1 MRTMK
6 DHLYLVIFMF
16 HFSTGCIVDVGQTM
30 VITGYTG
37 GSVVLPC
44 SCADPQSTV
53 GNFTWDYQQGNE
65 WFQVFQDEKYRG
77 RRVLFDKLSPT
88 NLSLLISDLR
98 KNDQGYYKCMTEPNT
113 FTFVNL
119 NVKGCDLVDKSRT
132 VTVEVIGYSGASVVL
147 PCSCTELLAKPE
159 HLQWKYY
166 KENQYKEI
174 YPNEEI
180 ENYKNRV
187 KLFDPNTPGN
197 LSLQISALTTEDRGY
212 YQCFVSSQQI
222 VFVRLYVLHREE
234 KTTHQPSPQTQDSTT
249 SQLKVIPRGHTP
261 QFVFILLGVFF
272 SVLLLAL
279 LAFMCWRYRGSRN
292 AKKVTTDGEE
302 LKREQD
308 IQDDVMYSSVVHV
321 KRASTPAH
329 THSEPAELTEYAS
342 ISVKR

>member
-1 MRTMK
+1 MRTMR
-6 DHLYLVIFMF
+6 DHLNLLIFMF
-16 HFSTGCIVDVGQTM
+16 HYSTGCIVSDVGQTM

-44 SCADPQSTV
+44 SCADPQTTV
-53 GNFTWDYQQGNE
+53 GNFTWGYHQGNK
-65 WFQVFQDEKYRG
+65 WIQVFQDEKYSG

-98 KNDQGYYKCMTEPNT
+98 TNNQGYYRCMTEPKI
-113 FTFVNL
+113 FTDVIL
-119 NVKGCDLVDKSRT
+119 NVKGCDLVDNRRT
-132 VTVEVIGYSGASVVL
+132 VVVTGYSGASVVL

-159 HLQWKYY
+159 HIQWKYY
-166 KENQYKEI
+166 KENKYKEI

-222 VFVRLYVLHREE
+222 VFVSLHVLHPEE

-249 SQLKVIPRGHTP
+249 SQLKPIPIDHTP
-261 QFVFILLGVFF
+261 QFVFILLGVFI